1 MNSHEEPMVSVL
13 TPVYNGESFLA
24 ECIESVL
31 GQTYRNYEYII
42 VNNCSTD
49 GTLEIAEKY
58 SRLDSRIRV
67 YTNETFVGVIANHN
81 IAFSLISPSSKYC
94 KVVSADDF
102 IFPNCIARMIQ
113 VANSEPS
120 IGIVGSYQ
128 LSGSRVRWQ
137 GFQYPKNAFSGH
149 EICRRVFLGTES
161 DLGFGSPTS
170 IMYRSDLV
178 RDNRDFYPN
187 PSPHSDTSTCFRDL
201 QGSNFGFVHEILSYE
216 RTHGDT
222 QTTQSADINRYS
234 SAYLSDLIL
243 YGPYYLN
250 ETELQ
255 SRITEELW
263 SYQQFLAINYFFSS
277 RDDKFWT
284 YHKGRLEELGHPLTR
299 ATLIASMIKKALR
312 ELSNPGIAIAKA
324 RKRFFST
331 KASNISLDS
340 DTRKEPTIYRTSKAQ

>member
-1 MNSHEEPMVSVL
+1 MIGNRNRLYSGGQDDEGGAMNSHEEPMVSVL

-234 SAYLSDLIL
+234 SAY
-243 YGPYYLN
+243 
-250 ETELQ
+250 
-255 SRITEELW
+255 
-263 SYQQFLAINYFFSS
+263 F
-277 RDDKFWT
+277 K
-284 YHKGRLEELGHPLTR
+284 
-299 ATLIASMIKKALR
+299 
-312 ELSNPGIAIAKA
+312 
-324 RKRFFST
+324 
-331 KASNISLDS
+331 
-340 DTRKEPTIYRTSKAQ
+340 